1 MNEKFEFSFN
11 KFVSQQLTPSAI
23 KDYNRG
29 RSYLRDLA
37 ERQNIPVFDD
47 ITKAIEEAINRVKFA
62 KPRCSV

>member
-1 MNEKFEFSFN
+1 MLSKS
-11 KFVSQQLTPSAI
+11 KADCLDLQLTPSAI

-37 ERQNIPVFDD
+37 MRQNIPVFDD
-47 ITKAIEEAINRVKFA
+47 IKEALKEAVEKVKFS